1 MAMKRRKICRT
12 ILGVVRLVNGTG
24 ALLAPKFMAKRFG
37 VDADANP
44 SVIYIMRLFGVRT
57 IILGLEFLILK
68 DEDKIRDAVRVGVLI
83 HASDTTAAVI
93 AGVTGQLPVKAAA
106 IGDGHLR
113 GQHRAG
119 GRRRGRGLTPVSL
132 ALPRTVPGKALL
144 AVRLVFG
151 AAWLVPVTALRVLGM
166 NPDQNR
172 EAAYVGRLFAAR
184 DAALGIGLM
193 ASSGDSRK
201 LWWRIGIGCDIA
213 DAMAG
218 LVSARRGELP
228 NNRRLRISLFVAG
241 IVGAALGA
249 SALAKNDV

>member
-1 MAMKRRKICRT
+1 M
-12 ILGVVRLVNGTG
+12 
-24 ALLAPKFMAKRFG
+24 
-37 VDADANP
+37 
-44 SVIYIMRLFGVRT
+44 
-57 IILGLEFLILK
+57 
-68 DEDKIRDAVRVGVLI
+68 
-83 HASDTTAAVI
+83 
-93 AGVTGQLPVKAAA
+93 
-106 IGDGHLR
+106 
-113 GQHRAG
+113 
-119 GRRRGRGLTPVSL
+119 SL
-132 ALPRTVPGKALL
+132 ALPKTAPGKALL

-151 AAWLVPVTALRVLGM
+151 AAWLMPVTALRVLGM

-193 ASSGDSRK
+193 ASSGASRK